1 MRMTEEQIT
10 YYSVFVNHG
19 DVKRSERLFF
29 SIFFYPQH
37 EYCSLNISREAFCF
51 SLYFI
56 SVVCLMD
63 FKHVVLMISP

>member
-10 YYSVFVNHG
+10 YSVFVNHG

-29 SIFFYPQH
+29 SIFYPQH
-37 EYCSLNISREAFCF
+37 EYCSLNISHEAFCF

>member
-29 SIFFYPQH
+29 SIFYPQH
-37 EYCSLNISREAFCF
+37 EYCSLNISREAFPF
-51 SLYFI
+51 ILFLLY
-56 SVVCLMD
+56 V
-63 FKHVVLMISP
+63 